1 MPHTPTTDNA
11 LTIFNNLGWNNAT
24 LADTPTLPLGNLE
37 QQETARRDLT
47 NTHIDFRNHNL
58 VIFATRL
65 GIPPRRVIE
74 IASQIPSDVLATVI
88 TEHGDEYCHKFIT
101 VACTGGSRIGEHGVS
116 WFGTAAVDALLRLA
130 VTDPDV
136 VVPALSNAEY
146 VKDWAVVA
154 ARSLQPDAVTAV
166 PRKHEQVVPQ
176 ELITSTLA
184 RHVRAGFELGL
195 AATGPFS
202 TVVSAGYRGGWLGRE
217 ETIMH
222 ICQALSMVN
231 RPGDV
236 KRWVQCLTEDI
247 EIADA
252 EIYAQRQLL
261 SACIATGQ
269 PVVVEKL
276 GVPLIST
283 VTDSELVDIALP
295 ALYTKT
301 KKAQKLVIAALK
313 NRVNPAPETVQPLVE
328 RLREVP
334 EGSSLLE
341 QWGIVSGTSATS
353 SHDAPTFIWRD
364 APPLWDVPRFAPIPA
379 TTEQIAQAL
388 PQVIASQRALSTTRG
403 SFGDGTTEKFV
414 LACHRLAATD
424 PQSLRRVVAGV
435 PAELFDGI
443 LRQWA
448 DDCLEI
454 PRSFRKLSLVDARL
468 IALLSAANQLPCV
481 LSEPSYEDLSITFD
495 DFLTRL
501 KLYETHNQPV
511 AEADLA
517 TALARLIIP
526 ESVMELP
533 ELEIRVMNLSG
544 EILHP
549 TVGTVLK
556 NYLADSFTEP
566 ALDYQQPE
574 VKKRPKSLRTE
585 PDGIAPNY
593 FFYATPQLFPCWQY
607 AHLGGLHA
615 HSPAAPIIAN
625 QLACRATELHPAAT
639 INFIG
644 SCRSH
649 PEIIDTLHTAWQ
661 RGLINIATMDATYL
675 DWKPELTHLQALA
688 TTLMDIAEADMVAL
702 SWSALDA
709 VITKAV
715 TTHSRIPAGLTDIID
730 AMATLCPSV
739 KAAVADATAPQ
750 TVLAVPGLRALAA
763 KTGNAKAIVAAR
775 NVVDTLGPITTD
787 DSPTPQASHLDD
799 TQCGQLWSPPEAP
812 DITDSLVVGISES
825 GVITLG
831 FPADLATYY
840 HIRSVPTLGAVVLD
854 QSYPSTSKTQRK
866 TGSFIYWDGE
876 AIQHEPA
883 KQFNGFLYHKNTGTP
898 KSLPPSL
905 VAIYLAEQGTETWN
919 DETWQLLSTLA
930 TTGGIAVSAVQNAVR
945 ICSQH
950 PAWNPAILA
959 EKTVH
964 NPKLVPVFWPLL
976 LEALPAANP
985 RNTNRILEVIATSHT
1000 TLMEATRRGLIPLS
1014 SWDGVRQLALN
1025 GTPKNKA
1032 KAQELV
1038 AALPPA

>member
-1 MPHTPTTDNA
+1 MPHTPTTTNA
-11 LTIFNNLGWNNAT
+11 RTIFNHLGWNNAT
-24 LADTPTLPLGNLE
+24 LADTPHLPLGTLK
-37 QQETARRDLT
+37 QQETARHELT

-74 IASQIPSDVLATVI
+74 IASQIPSDILAVVI
-88 TEHGDEYCHKFIT
+88 AEHGDQYCHEFIA
-101 VACTGGSRIGEHGVS
+101 VACTSGSRIGEHGVS

-130 VTDPDV
+130 ESDPDV
-136 VVPALSNAEY
+136 VVPALSNVEY
-146 VKDWAVVA
+146 MKDWAVVA
-154 ARSLQPDAVTAV
+154 ARSLEPDAVAAT
-166 PRKHEQVVPQ
+166 PRKHERVVPQ

-217 ETIMH
+217 ETIAY

-231 RPGDV
+231 RPGDI
-236 KRWVQCLTEDI
+236 KRWVQCLTGDI

-252 EIYAQRQLL
+252 EIYAQRQVL
-261 SACIATGQ
+261 STCIATGQ

-276 GVPLIST
+276 GVPLIRT
-283 VTDSELVDIALP
+283 VSDSELVDIALP

-313 NRVNPAPETVQPLVE
+313 SRVKPAYETVQPLVE
-328 RLREVP
+328 RLREVA

-341 QWGIVSGTSATS
+341 QWGIGSGTFAASA
-353 SHDAPTFIWRD
+353 HDAPTFIWRD
-364 APPLWDVPRFAPIPA
+364 APALWKIPRFAPIPA
-379 TTEQIAQAL
+379 TSEQIARIL
-388 PQVIASQRALSTTRG
+388 PLVVAAQQPLSTTRG

-424 PQSLRRVVAGV
+424 PEALRRVVAGV
-435 PAELFDGI
+435 PAELFDDI

-448 DDCLEI
+448 DGCLEI
-454 PRSFRKLSLVDARL
+454 PRSFRKLSLIDARL
-468 IALLSAANQLPCV
+468 IALLNAANQLPCV

-495 DFLTRL
+495 DLLNRL
-501 KLYETHNQPV
+501 KLYKARNQPV

-517 TALARLIIP
+517 TALSRLIIP

-556 NYLADSFTEP
+556 NYLADPFVEP

-593 FFYATPQLFPCWQY
+593 FFYATPQLFPRWQY

-615 HSPAAPIIAN
+615 HSPAAPIIAG
-625 QLACRATELHPAAT
+625 QLAFRANELHPAAA

-675 DWKPELTHLQALA
+675 DWKPELTNLQALA
-688 TTLMDIAEADMVAL
+688 ATLIDIAEADMVAL
-702 SWSALDA
+702 SWFALDA
-709 VITKAV
+709 VVTKAV

-739 KAAVADATAPQ
+739 KAVVADATAPQ

-763 KTGNAKAIVAAR
+763 KTGNSKAITTAR
-775 NVVDTLGPITTD
+775 NVVDTLGPILTD
-787 DSPTPQASHLDD
+787 DSPMPLGSHLDD
-799 TQCGQLWSPPEAP
+799 TEYEQLWSSSKTPE
-812 DITDSLVVGISES
+812 ITDSLVVEVTES
-825 GVITLG
+825 GVITLS
-831 FPADLATYY
+831 FPADPATYY

-883 KQFNGFLYHKNTGTP
+883 KQFNGFLYHKNTGAP

-905 VAIYLAEQGTETWN
+905 VAIYLAEQGTEKWN

-964 NPKLVPVFWPLL
+964 NPKLMPVFWPLL

-985 RNTNRILEVIATSHT
+985 RNTNRILDVIATCRS
-1000 TLMEATRRGLIPLS
+1000 TLIEATHRELIPLS
-1014 SWDGVRQLALN
+1014 SWDGVRQLALT